1 MTLHIFCFSPTGTTL
16 KISREI
22 AAGMGMDFEMHDL
35 THDAARD
42 IVIPPGDFAII
53 SAPVYGGKTAP
64 IAKTRM
70 GAIKGNNTP
79 CAVVAVYGNRSFENA
94 VEDLAGFAKSA
105 GFRPIA
111 GAAFIGEHSYSTH
124 STPIAQ
130 GRPDRDDLDYARSFG
145 KSIADKICR
154 DDFSEP
160 DVAELKP
167 EKDPETAL
175 KNFRE
180 FVMQYQQ
187 TQKENPKK
195 ILPET
200 DATRCVRCGVCAD
213 VCPTHAIAEDY
224 ISVDPG
230 KCIKCC
236 ACVKS
241 CPENARTL
249 ASPFAPVLSANFN
262 TRKSPRWII

>member
-22 AAGMGMDFEMHDL
+22 ASGMGMDFEVHDL
-35 THDAARD
+35 THDAEGD

-111 GAAFIGEHSYSTH
+111 AAAFIGEHSYSTP

-130 GRPDRDDLDYARSFG
+130 GRPDGEDLDYARSFG
-145 KSIADKICR
+145 KSIADKISR

-180 FVMQYQQ
+180 FVMRSPDF
-187 TQKENPKK
+187 T
-195 ILPET
+195 
-200 DATRCVRCGVCAD
+200 
-213 VCPTHAIAEDY
+213 IAEILNGD
-224 ISVDPG
+224 SPRRLFTGRHAVTHSG
-230 KCIKCC
+230 KVRVAKIPHI
-236 ACVKS
+236 VY
-241 CPENARTL
+241 PY
-249 ASPFAPVLSANFN
+249 LSAQLGSEE
-262 TRKSPRWII
+262 RRILL